1 MRKEYGN
8 MKALTKNK
16 LFSTLIYFLSIIVII
31 KIIWMAVSLFLLPN
45 HGEEYTKD
53 TKAKALYWRVKLSN
67 PAATISIP
75 DVKPTVAPIVASM
88 KGIKLLALYNAS
100 DALVVTV
107 EKANKT
113 TVLSKGD
120 EIDGFKLSSATL
132 NYAVFTKNGKDF
144 KLNISQIKTTGKKLS
159 AITPVKKHIVTKRN
173 NNKNGIIEEDGK
185 RLINRNLLTSYTKDV
200 DKIWK
205 DIGIGE
211 NKIDG
216 KLNGFKINFV
226 KKGSDFEKLGLK
238 RGDIL
243 TAINAEELNSY
254 GAAMTFF
261 KDIEDIENL
270 TLTVQRNGRSEDL
283 EYEIK

>member
-1 MRKEYGN
+1 M
-8 MKALTKNK
+8 
-16 LFSTLIYFLSIIVII
+16 VII
-31 KIIWMAVSLFLLPN
+31 KIIWLAVSLFFLPN
-45 HGEEYTKD
+45 HGEEYAQQ
-53 TKAKALYWRVKLSN
+53 TKAKALYYRVKLSN
-67 PAATISIP
+67 QKVVAFTPPVHATP
-75 DVKPTVAPIVASM
+75 KPKVVESM

-120 EIDGFKLSSATL
+120 KIDGFTLTSGAL
-132 NYAVFTKNGKDF
+132 NYAIFTKNGKEF
-144 KLNISQIKTTGKKLS
+144 KLDISQIKSLGKSS
-159 AITPVKKHIVTKRN
+159 AITPVKKPLAKKLD
-173 NNKNGIIEEDGK
+173 NKAGIIEEDGRK
-185 RLINRNLLTSYTKDV
+185 LINRNLLTSYTKDV

-216 KLNGFKINFV
+216 QLKGFKINFV

-270 TLTVQRNGRSEDL
+270 TLTVQRNGKSEDL

>member
-1 MRKEYGN
+1 MKKEYGS
-8 MKALTKNK
+8 MKPLTKNK
-16 LFSTLIYFLSIIVII
+16 LFSTLIYFLSIVVTI
-31 KIIWMAVSLFLLPN
+31 KIIWIAISLFLLPS
-45 HGEEYTKD
+45 HGEEYTSD
-53 TKAKALYWRVKLSN
+53 TKAKALYYRVKLSN
-67 PAATISIP
+67 PTATI
-75 DVKPTVAPIVASM
+75 APIKRITKAPVVNSM
-88 KGIKLLALYNAS
+88 RGIKLLALYNAS
-100 DALVVTV
+100 DVLVVTV

-113 TVLSKGD
+113 SVLSKGD
-120 EIDGFKLSSATL
+120 KIDGFTLSSATI
-132 NYAVFTKNGKDF
+132 NYAVFTKNGKEF
-144 KLNISQIKTTGKKLS
+144 KLNISQIKTLGKRSSNSPIKKS
-159 AITPVKKHIVTKRN
+159 ITAPT
-173 NNKNGIIEEDGK
+173 NNKDGIIEEDGRK
-185 RLINRNLLTSYTKDV
+185 IIDRELLTSYTKDV

-243 TAINAEELNSY
+243 SAINAEELNSY

>member
-1 MRKEYGN
+1 MKQEYGN
-8 MKALTKNK
+8 MKPLIKSK
-16 LFSTLIYFLSIIVII
+16 LFSTLIYFLSIMVIV
-31 KIIWMAVSLFLLPN
+31 KIIWIAVSLFLLPS
-45 HGEEYTKD
+45 HGEEYVTD
-53 TKAKALYWRVKLSN
+53 SKAKTLYLRVKLSN
-67 PAATISIP
+67 PTAVMTP
-75 DVKPTVAPIVASM
+75 VKQQVVKAPTVNSM

-113 TVLSKGD
+113 TVMSKGD
-120 EIDGFKLSSATL
+120 EIDGFKLSSAAL
-132 NYAVFTKNGKDF
+132 NYAIFTKGGTEF
-144 KLNISQIKTTGKKLS
+144 KLNISQIKSNKS
-159 AITPVKKHIVTKRN
+159 AITPIKKTVVKKPQSKEAIV
-173 NNKNGIIEEDGK
+173 EEDGK
-185 RLINRNLLTSYTKDV
+185 KLISRDLLTSYTKDV

-205 DIGIGE
+205 DIGISE
-211 NKIDG
+211 NKVDK

-226 KKGSDFEKLGLK
+226 KKGSDFEKLGLR

-270 TLTVQRNGRSEDL
+270 TLTVQRNGKSEDI

>member
-8 MKALTKNK
+8 MKPLIKNK
-16 LFSTLIYFLSIIVII
+16 LFSTLIYLLSIMVMV
-31 KIIWMAVSLFLLPN
+31 KIIWTAVSLFLLPS
-45 HGEEYTKD
+45 HGEEYVKES
-53 TKAKALYWRVKLSN
+53 KAKALYLRVKLSN
-67 PAATISIP
+67 PT
-75 DVKPTVAPIVASM
+75 TVIAPIVKQVVKKAPTTNSM
-88 KGIKLLALYNAS
+88 RGIKLLALYNAS

-113 TVLSKGD
+113 TVLSRGD
-120 EIDGFKLSSATL
+120 EIDGFKLVSANL
-132 NYAVFTKNGKDF
+132 NHAIFTKGGKEF
-144 KLNISQIKTTGKKLS
+144 TLNISQIKSTAS
-159 AITPVKKHIVTKRN
+159 AITPIKKPLISK
-173 NNKNGIIEEDGK
+173 KESSKKDIIEEDGK
-185 RLINRNLLTSYTKDV
+185 KLITRDLLTSYTKDV

-205 DIGIGE
+205 DIGISE
-211 NKIDG
+211 NKVDN

-226 KKGSDFEKLGLK
+226 KKGSDFEKLGLR

-270 TLTVQRNGRSEDL
+270 TLTVQRNGKSEDL

>member
-31 KIIWMAVSLFLLPN
+31 KVIWMAVSLFLLPN
-45 HGEEYTKD
+45 HGEEYAKD

-67 PAATISIP
+67 PAKTIAPPP
-75 DVKPTVAPIVASM
+75 DVKPTVVPVVASM
-88 KGIKLLALYNAS
+88 RGIKLLALYNAS

-120 EIDGFKLSSATL
+120 EIDGFKLSSASL
-132 NYAVFTKNGKDF
+132 NYAIFTKGGKEF
-144 KLNISQIKTTGKKLS
+144 KLNISQIKSTNKGS
-159 AITPVKKHIVTKRN
+159 AITPVKKTIVSPK
-173 NNKNGIIEEDGK
+173 NNKKGIIEEDGK
-185 RLINRNLLTSYTKDV
+185 KLINRNLLTSYTKDV

-261 KDIEDIENL
+261 KDIENIENL